1 MAIQSLA
8 ANPFPGIAALTL
20 IAAFYLQAYSCSLGS
35 ASRSYYAAPSNSK
48 LPEAMSPQH
57 NNPIHRTVSQLR
69 SLKPSGRTEP
79 PRLSRRLQLLRRW
92 SHEEIIEVLT

>member
-48 LPEAMSPQH
+48 LPEVMSA
-57 NNPIHRTVSQLR
+57 
-69 SLKPSGRTEP
+69 
-79 PRLSRRLQLLRRW
+79 
-92 SHEEIIEVLT
+92 

>member
-1 MAIQSLA
+1 MFCARAASGIPVAIQSLA

-48 LPEAMSPQH
+48 LPEVMSA
-57 NNPIHRTVSQLR
+57 
-69 SLKPSGRTEP
+69 
-79 PRLSRRLQLLRRW
+79 
-92 SHEEIIEVLT
+92 